1 MSTTRTILFFGPQ
14 GSGKG
19 TQVELLK
26 TYLQQENPD
35 TPIFHYES
43 GARFRE
49 FVGKEGYTQQL
60 VRESMNRGDRQP
72 DFLAIWLWGQGFV
85 EGLSGQEHLLI
96 DGIPRTLL
104 QAEVLADTLK
114 FFKREQPIVLSLRLS
129 EKASLERLLKR
140 GRPDDTEVGI
150 RERLA
155 WHHRDIDPIIDYL
168 KKNTDCRFI
177 EIDGEPDIQA
187 VHQDIVKALKAV

>member
-1 MSTTRTILFFGPQ
+1 MFPVHTILLFGPQ

-26 TYLQQENPD
+26 QYLQAHTPD

-49 FVGKEGYTQQL
+49 FVGKQGYAQTL
-60 VRESMNRGDRQP
+60 VHESMNRGERQP
-72 DFLAIWLWGQGFV
+72 DFLAIWLWGQAFV
-85 EGLSGQEHLLI
+85 EGLSGDEHLLI

-104 QAEVLADTLK
+104 QAQVLADTLR
-114 FFKREQPIVLSLRLS
+114 FFKRERPVLLSLTLS

-140 GRPDDTEVGI
+140 GRPDDTEAGI

-155 WHHRDIDPIIDYL
+155 WHHRDMDPIMDYL
-168 KKNTDCRFI
+168 KQNTNCQFL
-177 EIDGEPDIQA
+177 EINGEPDIET
-187 VHQDIVKALKAV
+187 VHRDIVAALQRV